1 MSRFDVYGVASSVG
15 EDGVKGWCPPV
26 GPLHAAGDFLF
37 RAGTCCACGD
47 GNPVP
52 DGVDCPRSEGHA
64 PGRTEMSPAV
74 QPCPDGAARRPRP
87 TLPRKA
93 QVKNSE
99 AKGLVS

>member
-15 EDGVKGWCPPV
+15 GRVTSRGWRSPV
-26 GPLHAAGDFLF
+26 GPLYAAGDFLY

-52 DGVDCPRSEGHA
+52 DGVDCPRLHRNV
-64 PGRTEMSPAV
+64 PGR
-74 QPCPDGAARRPRP
+74 AAQFP
-87 TLPRKA
+87 TALPRKA
-93 QVKNSE
+93 QVKNRE

>member
-26 GPLHAAGDFLF
+26 GSFRAAGDTFLPT
-37 RAGTCCACGD
+37 GTSCACGD

-52 DGVDCPRSEGHA
+52 DGVDCPRPHRNV
-64 PGRTEMSPAV
+64 PGR
-74 QPCPDGAARRPRP
+74 AAQFP
-87 TLPRKA
+87 TALPRKA
-93 QVKNSE
+93 QVKNRE